1 MPPAT
6 QVQGDCI
13 GEARLD
19 ENTNG
24 TPVLAKLG
32 HFKWPFILGNK
43 LSITTVTLSY

>member
-32 HFKWPFILGNK
+32 H
-43 LSITTVTLSY
+43 LSGRLF